1 MIQYLQI
8 LLNAHRDEDRGAS
21 AVEYGLLVALIAVV
35 MAVGATLF
43 GTELSNLFTGVAGQI

>member
-35 MAVGATLF
+35 MAVGAALF
-43 GTELSNLFTGVAGQI
+43 GTELNNLFTDVAGDI

>member
-1 MIQYLQI
+1 MIQYLQT
-8 LLNAHRDEDRGAS
+8 LLNTHRDEDRGAS

-43 GTELSNLFTGVAGQI
+43 GTELSALFTGVANQI